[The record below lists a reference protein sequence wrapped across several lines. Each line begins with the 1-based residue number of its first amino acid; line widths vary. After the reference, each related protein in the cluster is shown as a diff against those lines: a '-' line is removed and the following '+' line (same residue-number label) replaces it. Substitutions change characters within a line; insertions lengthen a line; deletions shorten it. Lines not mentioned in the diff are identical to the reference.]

1 MPKLN
6 ELAKVQTMYNII
18 KTRAGN
24 VLILNELVEEI
35 NPLLTKSIN
44 SLNNQTCE
52 EDLLCWVVDI
62 FSEDF
67 EEEFGSYSQE
77 LLEKFAVCVLNARH
91 YLIHD
96 RERFCNEFNDED
108 IDLEIGFDKAFYP
121 AGTGTW
127 YHHSE
132 FVLMDD
138 AA

>member
-1 MPKLN
+1 
-6 ELAKVQTMYNII
+6 MYYII
-18 KTRAGN
+18 KTRAGK
-24 VLILNELVEEI
+24 VLILNKLIEEI
-35 NPLLTKSIN
+35 NPLLKKSIN

-67 EEEFGSYSQE
+67 EEEYGPYPQE

-91 YLIHD
+91 YLIND
-96 RERFCNEFNDED
+96 REQFCNEFNEES

-121 AGTGTW
+121 SGTGTW
-127 YHHSE
+127 HHHLE

-138 AA
+138 VN